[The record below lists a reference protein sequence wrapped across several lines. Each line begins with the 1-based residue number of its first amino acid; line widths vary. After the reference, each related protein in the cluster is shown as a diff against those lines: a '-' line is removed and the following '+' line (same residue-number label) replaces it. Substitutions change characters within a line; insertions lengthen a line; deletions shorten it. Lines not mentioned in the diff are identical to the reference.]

1 MRELSSNR
9 VVFESYASNDGPWL
23 DDNRGLSRP
32 CSRPRFRVSPS
43 RRPGRAGWTSRSAAN
58 SSLRK
63 WLLHG
68 GGYPYNEIAMEA
80 TRIIAVRHGETAWNV
95 DARIQGQ
102 LDVGLN
108 DTGRWQAR
116 RVGEALAGEQISAV
130 YSSDLGRAHQTAQ
143 SIAEVTGVAVV
154 PEEGLRER
162 SFGIF
167 EGKTFDEI
175 HETWPDHAHNWR
187 KRIPEWEP
195 PEGGESLIQLRERVT
210 RTLQSLAARHPGEQ
224 IVVVAHGGVLDAI
237 YRVAT
242 GQEVNSPR
250 TWELPNGAIN
260 RLLWTPEG
268 FTLVGWSDTQHL
280 DPDTLDDDPV

>member
-1 MRELSSNR
+1 
-9 VVFESYASNDGPWL
+9 
-23 DDNRGLSRP
+23 
-32 CSRPRFRVSPS
+32 
-43 RRPGRAGWTSRSAAN
+43 
-58 SSLRK
+58 
-63 WLLHG
+63 
-68 GGYPYNEIAMEA
+68 MEA

-102 LDVGLN
+102 LDIGLN

-116 RVGEALAGEQISAV
+116 RVGEALASETITAV
-130 YSSDLGRAHQTAQ
+130 YSSDLGRAHETAQ
-143 SIAEVTGVAVV
+143 AVAEVAGIPVVAD
-154 PEEGLRER
+154 EGLRER

-187 KRIPEWEP
+187 KRIPEWQP
-195 PEGGESLIQLRERVT
+195 PEGGESLLELRERVT
-210 RTLQSLAARHPGEQ
+210 RTMHELAARHPGEQ
-224 IVVVAHGGVLDAI
+224 IVVVAHGGVLDTL

-280 DPDTLDDDPV
+280 DHEAADENTSF

>member
-1 MRELSSNR
+1 
-9 VVFESYASNDGPWL
+9 
-23 DDNRGLSRP
+23 
-32 CSRPRFRVSPS
+32 
-43 RRPGRAGWTSRSAAN
+43 
-58 SSLRK
+58 
-63 WLLHG
+63 
-68 GGYPYNEIAMEA
+68 MEA

-102 LDVGLN
+102 LDIGLN

-116 RVGEALAGEQISAV
+116 RVGEALASERITAV
-130 YSSDLGRAHQTAQ
+130 YSSDLGRAHETAQ
-143 SIAEVTGVAVV
+143 AVAEVAGIPVVAD
-154 PEEGLRER
+154 EGLRER

-187 KRIPEWEP
+187 KRIPEWQP
-195 PEGGESLIQLRERVT
+195 PEGGESLLELRARVT
-210 RTLQSLAARHPGEQ
+210 RTMHELAARHPGEQ
-224 IVVVAHGGVLDAI
+224 IVVVAHGGVLDTL
-237 YRVAT
+237 YRIAT

-280 DPDTLDDDPV
+280 DHEAADENTSF

>member
-1 MRELSSNR
+1 
-9 VVFESYASNDGPWL
+9 
-23 DDNRGLSRP
+23 
-32 CSRPRFRVSPS
+32 
-43 RRPGRAGWTSRSAAN
+43 
-58 SSLRK
+58 
-63 WLLHG
+63 
-68 GGYPYNEIAMEA
+68 MEA
-80 TRIIAVRHGETAWNV
+80 TRIIAVRHGETAWNR

-116 RVGEALAGEQISAV
+116 RVGEALAGEKISAV

-143 SIAEVTGVAVV
+143 TIAEVTGVEVV

-162 SFGIF
+162 SFGLF

-175 HETWPDHAHNWR
+175 HESWPDHAHNWR

-210 RTLQSLAARHPGEQ
+210 RTLQLLAARHPGEQ

-268 FTLVGWSDTQHL
+268 FTLVGWSDIQHL
-280 DPDTLDDDPV
+280 DPDTLDERDPF

>member
-1 MRELSSNR
+1 
-9 VVFESYASNDGPWL
+9 
-23 DDNRGLSRP
+23 
-32 CSRPRFRVSPS
+32 
-43 RRPGRAGWTSRSAAN
+43 
-58 SSLRK
+58 
-63 WLLHG
+63 
-68 GGYPYNEIAMEA
+68 MEP

-116 RVGEALAGEQISAV
+116 RVGEALAGEDISAV
-130 YSSDLGRAHQTAQ
+130 YTSDLGRAHQTAQ
-143 SIAEVTGVAVV
+143 SIGDVTGVPVV
-154 PEEGLRER
+154 PDEGLRER

-167 EGKTFDEI
+167 EGKTFTEI
-175 HETWPDHAHNWR
+175 EATWPDHAHNWR

-195 PEGGESLIQLRERVT
+195 PEGGESLLQLRERVT
-210 RTLQSLAARHPGEQ
+210 RTLHALASRHPGQQ
-224 IVVVAHGGVLDAI
+224 IVVVAHGGVLDAL

-242 GQEVNSPR
+242 GQEVNAPR

-268 FTLVGWSDTQHL
+268 FTLIGWSDTQHL
-280 DPDTLDDDPV
+280 DDEARDENPAT

>member
-1 MRELSSNR
+1 
-9 VVFESYASNDGPWL
+9 
-23 DDNRGLSRP
+23 
-32 CSRPRFRVSPS
+32 
-43 RRPGRAGWTSRSAAN
+43 
-58 SSLRK
+58 
-63 WLLHG
+63 
-68 GGYPYNEIAMEA
+68 MEA

-102 LDVGLN
+102 LDIGLN

-116 RVGEALAGEQISAV
+116 RVGEALASEPITAV
-130 YSSDLGRAHQTAQ
+130 YSSDLGRAHETAQ
-143 SIAEVTGVAVV
+143 AVAEVAGIPVVAD
-154 PEEGLRER
+154 EGLRER

-187 KRIPEWEP
+187 KRIPEWQP
-195 PEGGESLIQLRERVT
+195 PEGGESLLELRERVT
-210 RTLQSLAARHPGEQ
+210 RTMHELAARHPGEQ
-224 IVVVAHGGVLDAI
+224 IVVVAHGGVLDTL

-280 DPDTLDDDPV
+280 DHEAADENTSF